1 MPLRRLRYM
10 ALHLPGMSQ
19 NFGNP
24 PFQAPV
30 QTILSKTPM
39 LKDRKVVLLATA
51 TITFD
56 NLFSN
61 GLFQNVFVL
70 YRMFDAMGY
79 APILVIHEKPS
90 GLDKIPPMLH
100 SCRMMT
106 TEQVILQP
114 IPVIALIEIGMSID
128 PLLREFVKMLGGK
141 LAKLYL
147 GNILNIDTETPI
159 FYPSMHF
166 AHHII
171 EKIDRVWV
179 SPHYGQHAEY
189 TAYLNH
195 LIPPTDLND
204 MIAPYVWDKCIVT
217 RDGQENLTWAPRS
230 KPEDDVFVIMEPNIS
245 FQKSSFIPLL
255 AIEHWYR
262 ITGKK
267 WKGKV
272 VVINGERLGTTPH
285 FSQNIMPN
293 LDIFTDGRVELKDR
307 MDIMSVMKAYPSAI
321 FVLHQF
327 NNEYNYM
334 TLELLNCGFPAVHN
348 AATWSQFGYSYV
360 GNNVFDAAK
369 QIDAAYNLHSER
381 LEIYKAHAHT
391 LMWRH
396 SPYNPDVHSAW
407 EALLQK

>member
-1 MPLRRLRYM
+1 M
-10 ALHLPGMSQ
+10 ASLPGMSRT
-19 NFGNP
+19 FGNP
-24 PFQAPV
+24 KGTDIIPTTV
-30 QTILSKTPM
+30 LSKIPL

-100 SCRMMT
+100 PCRMMT

-159 FYPSMHF
+159 FYPGMNFS
-166 AHHII
+166 HHVI

-189 TAYLNH
+189 ATYLNH
-195 LIPPTDLND
+195 LIPPENLSD
-204 MIAPYVWDKCIVT
+204 MIAPYVWDKAIVT
-217 RDGQENLTWAPRS
+217 RDGEQNLAWRPRTTN
-230 KPEDDVFVIMEPNIS
+230 EDDVIVIMEPNIS
-245 FQKSSFIPLL
+245 FQKTSLIPLL
-255 AIEHWYR
+255 AVEKWYR
-262 ITGKK
+262 DGKK
-267 WKGKV
+267 TWKGKV
-272 VVINGERLGTTPH
+272 VVVNGERISLNPH
-285 FSQNIMPN
+285 FIENLEPI
-293 LDIFTDGRVELKDR
+293 LDIFQDKRVEMIDR
-307 MDIMSVMKAYPSAI
+307 RDILSVMKTYPSAL
-321 FVLHQF
+321 FVLHQV

-334 TLELLNCGFPAVHN
+334 SLELLSCGFPAIHN
-348 AATWSQFGYSYV
+348 SDSWGAFGYSYK
-360 GNNVFDAAK
+360 GNDVNSAAA
-369 QIDAAYNLHSER
+369 QIKSAHSHHLER
-381 LEIYKAHAHT
+381 LEIYKAHANT

-407 EALLQK
+407 DELLKK